1 MKNSMQKNAPSI
13 LEMSGLM
20 HAFGGLKVLDGVNFS
35 VELGQITALI
45 GPNGSGKST
54 CFNIVSG
61 FLKPNNG
68 NVYMDGQDIST
79 LPVHQRCDLGMVR
92 TFQTPRI
99 FAHMNVLD
107 NLRSG
112 AYRLGTSGWLA
123 NLFRVSNAQKDN
135 KFATEKALEMAD
147 WFGLTHLLN
156 TNAGDLPAGQ
166 QRMVELARAMAS
178 NPRVLLLDE
187 PSSGLST
194 TEIQDLRARIL
205 AIRERGISVLLVS
218 HDLGLAGIASK
229 VHVLCMGKIIAS
241 GSMAEVEQ
249 NSQVRKAYLGI

>member
-1 MKNSMQKNAPSI
+1 MKNSMQKNSPSI
-13 LEMSGLM
+13 LEVSGLQ
-20 HAFGGLKVLDGVNFS
+20 HAFGGLTVLDGVNFT
-35 VELGQITALI
+35 VESGQITALI

-68 NVYMDGQDIST
+68 HVYLSGEDISI

-92 TFQTPRI
+92 TFQTPRV
-99 FAHMNVLD
+99 FGHMSVLD

-112 AYRLGTSGWLA
+112 AYRLGSSGWVL
-123 NLFRVSNAQKDN
+123 NLLQVNKAQKDSE
-135 KFATEKALEMAD
+135 FATEKALSIAD

-156 TNAGDLPAGQ
+156 TSAGQLPAGQ
-166 QRMVELARAMAS
+166 QRMVELARAMVS

-187 PSSGLST
+187 PSSGLSA

-205 AIRERGISVLLVS
+205 ALCEQGVSVLLVS

-229 VHVLCMGKIIAS
+229 VHVLCMGKIITS
-241 GSMAEVEQ
+241 GSMAEVEK
-249 NSQVRKAYLGI
+249 NSMVRKAYLGI